1 MSPHTPPGRSRE
13 RVYRFV
19 RERLLRG
26 RPPTVREVQQA
37 MGFRAVQ
44 SAQQH
49 LAKLIEEGRLVRR
62 EGEARGYALP
72 RNESGAAPPV
82 LVPLLGR
89 VPAGPLEAAIEDL
102 DGYLPYDGPSAE
114 GLFALR
120 VQGDSMRDAAI
131 LSGDIVLVRAQPT
144 ARSGE
149 IVVARVGDE
158 ATVKRLRLRGRR
170 IELHP
175 ENPDFE
181 VLVPPPDEVQ
191 LLGKVIEVR
200 RSLEPRRS

>member
-1 MSPHTPPGRSRE
+1 MAPHTPPGRSRE

-26 RPPTVREVQQA
+26 RPPTVREVQEA
-37 MGFRAVQ
+37 MGFRSPQ
-44 SAQQH
+44 SAQKH
-49 LAKLIEEGRLVRR
+49 LQKLVEEGRLRQR
-62 EGEARGYALP
+62 EGESRGWTLP
-72 RNESGAAPPV
+72 RSAGIRPPAM
-82 LVPLLGR
+82 VPLLGR
-89 VPAGPLEAAIEDL
+89 VPAGPLSEAIEEL
-102 DGYLPYDGPSAE
+102 DGYVPCEARSAE

-131 LSGDIVLVRAQPT
+131 LDGDVVVVRAQPT

-149 IVVARVGDE
+149 IVVARVGEE
-158 ATVKRLRLRGRR
+158 ATVKRLQLRRGR

-175 ENPDFE
+175 ENPAYAVLRPRSAE
-181 VLVPPPDEVQ
+181 VT

-200 RSLEPRRS
+200 RSLEGA

>member
-1 MSPHTPPGRSRE
+1 VSPHTPPGRTRE

-44 SAQQH
+44 SAQKH
-49 LAKLIEEGRLVRR
+49 LAKLVEEGRLLRR
-62 EGEARGYALP
+62 DGEARGYALP
-72 RNESGAAPPV
+72 PGEGAVSPAQ
-82 LVPLLGR
+82 VPLLGR
-89 VPAGPLEAAIEDL
+89 VPAGPLDAAIEDL
-102 DGYLPYDGPSAE
+102 DGYLPYDGPSAD

-175 ENPDFE
+175 ENPAFA
-181 VLVPPPDEVQ
+181 VLIPPPDEVE

-200 RSLEPRRS
+200 RSLESGKSR